1 MGSDF
6 LERAKKTFRRSW
18 DRERV
23 ALGTS
28 DLFTRTPEC
37 AGRSVIGEIINGAK
51 FTAGEKLTVEKD
63 RQGLV
68 ARRGLTDVLRISQ
81 PPADV
86 VRGVEKSCG
95 VAVGTVDEVHGSAGT
110 VEITVC

>member
-23 ALGTS
+23 ALATS
-28 DLFTRTPEC
+28 NLFTRQPEC
-37 AGRSVIGEIINGAK
+37 ERRSIIGEIVNGAEVS
-51 FTAGEKLTVEKD
+51 AGEKLTIEKYRD
-63 RQGLV
+63 YLV
-68 ARRGLTDVLRISQ
+68 ARRGLAEVVRITQPPNDVLIGIEQ
-81 PPADV
+81 
-86 VRGVEKSCG
+86 SCG
-95 VAVGTVDEVHGSAGT
+95 VGVGTIDHVHRASAT